1 MPRRWHGDPIRVA
14 HDLWI
19 GNGWEVTADG
29 MSAVTS
35 VLRVN
40 QLLSQRAD
48 AILAPIDLTF
58 ARYEVL
64 VVLYFNADGVPLSFL
79 ADALK
84 LHQASI
90 TNLVDKL
97 EKQGYLERVKHP
109 SDRRSTLA
117 RATRAGR
124 ARVRMAIK
132 RLNAEFYSQLGVSP
146 DELRTLTEILGKLR
160 GASGDLNETGRDD
173 ADVAGTHVSVAQSSA

>member
-1 MPRRWHGDPIRVA
+1 
-14 HDLWI
+14 
-19 GNGWEVTADG
+19 

-64 VVLYFNADGVPLSFL
+64 VVLYFNTDGVPLSFL
-79 ADALK
+79 ADVLK

-132 RLNAEFYSQLGVSP
+132 RLNAELFSQLGLTEA
-146 DELRTLTEILGKLR
+146 DLRTLTDILGKLR
-160 GASGDLNETGRDD
+160 GASGDAPVALEPGKEGGD
-173 ADVAGTHVSVAQSSA
+173 ASRADLPVAQSSA